1 MYYYRLCKTLLTFAT
16 IKHYKSKKI
25 LKNFTKLII
34 KSVGEKKQNKT
45 PTQFKCRQQN
55 RHMIPSIN
63 NRRNK
68 HDRN

>member
-34 KSVGEKKQNKT
+34 KSVGEKKNKT
-45 PTQFKCRQQN
+45 KLP
-55 RHMIPSIN
+55 
-63 NRRNK
+63 RNSSVVNK
-68 HDRN
+68 IDI

>member
-34 KSVGEKKQNKT
+34 KSVGEKKTKLPRNSSVVNK
-45 PTQFKCRQQN
+45 
-55 RHMIPSIN
+55 IDI
-63 NRRNK
+63 
-68 HDRN
+68 